1 MADVYKILAVNPGST
16 STKIALFENEEIIFN
31 KNVTH
36 EASKLEEFPAV
47 QDQLGFRKE
56 EVEAA
61 VKEAGVDLADIDIF
75 VGRGGGLH
83 PLPGGTYVVDDI
95 LLRDAAIGVPGQHP
109 AQLASQICAKFVAE
123 YGGEAYIVNAPDTD
137 EFEEIARFTGI
148 KGVYRQCHEHT
159 LNHKE
164 IGIRYCNER
173 GKKYNESNLI
183 ICHIGGGI
191 SIVAHKQGRM
201 VDGNDIIK
209 GEGPMTPTRAGA
221 LPTITLLKLAFSGE
235 YTEKELKTLLT
246 KNSGFVSHLGTSDAR
261 EVEAMIAD
269 GNTYAKKVYDAM
281 IYQIA
286 KYIGEM
292 AVVLKGQ
299 IDGIILTGG
308 MAHDG
313 YLVSEIERQAGWIAP
328 VTAVPGEFELEALAA
343 GALRV
348 LRGEEEAL
356 DYTGVP
362 TFNGFDHLKRA

>member
-1 MADVYKILAVNPGST
+1 MADTYKILAINPGST
-16 STKIALFENEEIIFN
+16 STKIAVFENNTELMH

-61 VKEAGVDLADIDIF
+61 VKEAGIDLADIDIF

-83 PLPGGTYVVDDI
+83 SVDGGVYIVDDVV
-95 LLRDAAIGVPGQHP
+95 LRDAAIGVPGQHP
-109 AQLASQICAKFVAE
+109 AQLASQICAMFVEE
-123 YGGEAYIVNAPDTD
+123 YGGEAYIVNPPDTD
-137 EFEEIARFTGI
+137 EYAEIARFTGI
-148 KGVYRQCHEHT
+148 KGVYRQSHCHA

-164 IGIRYCNER
+164 IALRYCAEK
-173 GKKYNESNLI
+173 GLDYNKANLI
-183 ICHIGGGI
+183 VAHIGGGI
-191 SIVAHKQGRM
+191 SIYAHKQGKM

-209 GEGPMTPTRAGA
+209 GEGPMTPTRAGS
-221 LPTITLLKLAFSGE
+221 LPTITLLKMAFSGE

-269 GNTYAKKVYDAM
+269 GNTYAAKVYDAM

-292 AVVLKGQ
+292 AMVLKGQ
-299 IDGIILTGG
+299 VDGIVLTGG
-308 MAHDG
+308 MAHG
-313 YLVSEIERQAGWIAP
+313 KSLVAALTDYCSWIAE
-328 VTAVPGEFELEALAA
+328 VTAMPGELEMEALAA
-343 GALRV
+343 GCVRV
-348 LRGEEEAL
+348 KLGEEEAKH
-356 DYTGVP
+356 YTGAPVW
-362 TFNGFDHLKRA
+362 TEVDELK

>member
-109 AQLASQICAKFVAE
+109 AQLASQICAKFVEE

-209 GEGPMTPTRAGA
+209 GEGPMTPTRAGS

-246 KNSGFVSHLGTSDAR
+246 KNSGLVSHLGTSDGR
-261 EVEAMIAD
+261 EVEAMIQD
-269 GNTYAKKVYDAM
+269 GNTYAEKVYNAM

-286 KYIGEM
+286 KQVGEC
-292 AVVLKGQ
+292 AAVLKGQ
-299 IDGIILTGG
+299 VDGIVLTGG
-308 MAHDG
+308 MAHSKR
-313 YLVSEIERQAGWIAP
+313 LVAGLTEYIEWIAP
-328 VTAVPGEFELEALAA
+328 VTAMPGEYEMEALAA
-343 GALRV
+343 GCLRV
-348 LRGEEEAL
+348 KRGEEEAQHYAGKPFW
-356 DYTGVP
+356 DGIEE
-362 TFNGFDHLKRA
+362 LKA